1 MADELIRSVWEQAR
15 DLMARVEGTT
25 LRRISVE
32 AGGTKIEI
40 ERDPTLEP
48 VTAVPGAVVATPDG
62 VVPVELE
69 TGHAVKAPLVGTF
82 YRSSQPGADPF
93 VQEGDVVDAGQTVAI
108 VEAMKLMNQV
118 PSDVGGKVARILVA
132 DGEWV
137 EFEQTLMI
145 IEPLEE

>member
-1 MADELIRSVWEQAR
+1 MSDELIRSVWEQAR

-48 VTAVPGAVVATPDG
+48 VTAVAGAVAATPDG
-62 VVPVELE
+62 VVPELE

-82 YRSSQPGADPF
+82 YRASQPGADPF

-118 PSDVGGKVARILVA
+118 PADVGGKVARILVA

-145 IEPLEE
+145 IEPLEG